1 MTNTLDLESFKKV
14 VIGKINNLLLS
25 IDTGEETH
33 TYELEGRHYILGR
46 VMKDIVGV
54 KCTELQI
61 IEAVSLGVRI
71 DCRAHGYSHTPSIN
85 IMADEFDVETLIQI
99 HDALKA
105 DIDAGVADGYR
116 FSGDDEVETVEIY
129 LDETKHPRAFKT
141 KLRELI
147 DSGMTEHDAREF
159 IRETPFDMEVCYDF
173 NRGLFMV
180 ECETVGSTEIY
191 NPYTGV
197 QCKKKFEF

>member
-1 MTNTLDLESFKKV
+1 MKSLEPFKKE
-14 VIGKINNLLLS
+14 VISKINDLLLS

-33 TYELEGRHYILGR
+33 TYELEDRHYILGR
-46 VMKDIVGV
+46 VMRDIDGA

-71 DCRAHGYSHTPSIN
+71 DCRAHGYSHTSSCN
-85 IMADEFDVETLIQI
+85 IMAEEFDVETLIKI

-105 DIDAGVADGYR
+105 DIEAGVADGYR
-116 FSGDDEVETVEIY
+116 LADVGDVEVIDVY
-129 LDETKHPRAFKT
+129 LDEDKHPRAFKT
-141 KLRELI
+141 KLHELI
-147 DSGMTEHDAREF
+147 ESGLDEDAARKF
-159 IRETPFDMEVCYDF
+159 IRDTPFVMEVYYDL

-180 ECETVGSTEIY
+180 ESEAVESIEIY

-197 QCKKKFEF
+197 ECKKRDDF

>member
-1 MTNTLDLESFKKV
+1 MTKNLEQFKQE
-14 VIGKINNLLLS
+14 IISSINDLLLS

-33 TYELEGRHYILGR
+33 TYELEDRHPILGR
-46 VMKDIVGV
+46 VMRDIDGV

-71 DCRAHGYSHTPSIN
+71 DCRAYGYSHTTSRN
-85 IMADEFDVETLIQI
+85 IMADEFDLETIVKI

-116 FSGDDEVETVEIY
+116 FAPNDEPEFVDIY
-129 LDETKHPRAFKT
+129 LDEVKHPRAFKT
-141 KLRELI
+141 KVCELVRN
-147 DSGMTEHDAREF
+147 GMNEDEARKF
-159 IRETPFDMEVCYDF
+159 VRETPFAMEVCYDL

-180 ECETVGSTEIY
+180 ECEAIESTKIY

-197 QCKKKFEF
+197 ECKKKNDF

>member
-1 MTNTLDLESFKKV
+1 MAKTLEQYKQE
-14 VIGKINNLLLS
+14 VIGKINDLLLT

-33 TYELEGRHYILGR
+33 TYELEDRHYILGR
-46 VMKDIVGV
+46 VMRDIDGA

-71 DCRAHGYSHTPSIN
+71 DCRAYGYSHTPTCN
-85 IMADEFDVETLIQI
+85 IMADEFDLETLIKI

-116 FSGDDEVETVEIY
+116 LADVDDVEVIDVY
-129 LDETKHPRAFKT
+129 LDEVKHPRAFKT
-141 KLRELI
+141 KLHELI
-147 DSGMTEHDAREF
+147 ESGLDEDAARKF
-159 IRETPFDMEVCYDF
+159 IRDTPFVMEVYYDL

-180 ECETVGSTEIY
+180 ESEAVESTEIY

-197 QCKKKFEF
+197 ECKKRNDF

>member
-1 MTNTLDLESFKKV
+1 MAKTLEQFKQE
-14 VIGKINNLLLS
+14 VIGKINDLLLT

-33 TYELEGRHYILGR
+33 TYELEDRHYILGR
-46 VMKDIVGV
+46 VMRDIDGV

-71 DCRAHGYSHTPSIN
+71 DCRAYGYSHTPTYN
-85 IMADEFDVETLIQI
+85 IMADEFDVETLIKI

-105 DIDAGVADGYR
+105 DIEAGVADGYR
-116 FSGDDEVETVEIY
+116 LADVDDVEVFDFY
-129 LDETKHPRAFKT
+129 LDEVKHPRAFKT
-141 KLRELI
+141 KVCELVN
-147 DSGMTEHDAREF
+147 DGMNEDEARKF
-159 IRETPFDMEVCYDF
+159 VRETPFIMEVCYDL

-180 ECETVGSTEIY
+180 ESEAVESTEIY

-197 QCKKKFEF
+197 ACKKNDF

>member
-1 MTNTLDLESFKKV
+1 MTKTLEQFKQE
-14 VIGKINNLLLS
+14 VIGKINDLLLT

-33 TYELEGRHYILGR
+33 TYDLEDRHSILGK
-46 VMKDIVGV
+46 VMRDIDGV

-61 IEAVSLGVRI
+61 IESVSLGVRI
-71 DCRAHGYSHTPSIN
+71 DCRAYGYSHTMSCN
-85 IMADEFDVETLIQI
+85 IMADEFDLETLIKI

-116 FSGDDEVETVEIY
+116 LADVGDVEVIDVY
-129 LDETKHPRAFKT
+129 LDEVKHPRAFKT
-141 KLRELI
+141 KVTELVR
-147 DSGMTEHDAREF
+147 DGMNEDEARKF
-159 IRETPFDMEVCYDF
+159 VRETPFVMEVYYDL

-180 ECETVGSTEIY
+180 ESGVVESTEIY

-197 QCKKKFEF
+197 ECKKRNDF